1 MVFYFVQRG
10 ETLYAIA
17 RRYQTTVHAIV
28 LANRLDDPNALYPG
42 QALIIPRPGE
52 VPSPPPGGTVH
63 LVRQNET
70 VFHLADKYGTTV
82 QEILK
87 ANQVAHPEF
96 VLPGQQLVI
105 PETAEVGEDWPMYG
119 RTPGRVAAIP
129 LLLNGVPLPGWQ
141 YTPRKPI
148 GIPPSA
154 PVIRYERVYAG
165 LGDGHFYSIDRR
177 SGRVKWRIPASGTG
191 REAGSSA
198 NPMPTPAVW
207 DGLAYLC
214 SPDGT
219 TFAVDAYSGEQVWR
233 VSSDGPV
240 TSSPAAFSG
249 LIVWASH
256 SGTVWAVEAKTGA
269 VAWKQALGSPVHSPV
284 ACGDDQV
291 FCVSSDGTLWA
302 LDVQTGETRWRM
314 DTTGEAMPVFAEV
327 AVIVGNAAFDP
338 RSGER
343 LWREEGAGEATPV
356 VRADQVIYPTCTLD
370 LFSGRTLTE
379 DETGP
384 AGPDRWMKFAV
395 VHAVTDE
402 LLLGID
408 HDQRLQGWD
417 LEAEALA
424 WTFDIEATAT
434 QRLAVA
440 PGQIILTFSDGSLRT
455 LRMKAS

>member
-28 LANRLDDPNALYPG
+28 SANRLDDPNALYPG

-70 VFHLADKYGTTV
+70 VFHLADKYGTTA

-105 PETAEVGEDWPMYG
+105 PETVEIGEEWPMYG

-129 LLLNGVPLPGWQ
+129 LSLAGVPLPGWQ
-141 YTPRKPI
+141 YIPRKPV
-148 GIPPSA
+148 GILPSA
-154 PVIRYERVYAG
+154 PVVRYERVYVG

-177 SGRVKWRIPASGTG
+177 SGRVKWRIPASGAMPEEG
-191 REAGSSA
+191 QGSD
-198 NPMPTPAVW
+198 PMPTPAIW

-219 TFAVDAYSGEQVWR
+219 TFAVDAYSGEQIWR

-240 TSSPAAFSG
+240 SSSPAAFGG
-249 LIVWASH
+249 LIIWASH
-256 SGTVWAVEAKTGA
+256 TGTVCAVEAKTGA
-269 VAWKQALGSPVHSPV
+269 VAWKQALTGPVYVPV
-284 ACGDDQV
+284 ACGDDLI
-291 FCVSSDGTLWA
+291 FCHEADGVLWA
-302 LDVQTGETRWRM
+302 LDAQSGEVRWKAEAP
-314 DTTGEAMPVFAEV
+314 GQAMPVFAEV
-327 AVIVGNAAFDP
+327 AVIAGHIAFDP
-338 RSGER
+338 RTGEQ
-343 LWREEGAGEATPV
+343 LWRRTEVGPVAPV

-370 LFSGRTLTE
+370 LFSGRETE
-379 DETGP
+379 
-384 AGPDRWMKFAV
+384 AGPEGFDGGAGFAV
-395 VHAVTDE
+395 VHAATDE
-402 LLLGID
+402 LVLGVD
-408 HDQRLQGWD
+408 HEQRLQGWD
-417 LEAEALA
+417 PEADSPAWTCDLEAG
-424 WTFDIEATAT
+424 TA

-440 PGQIILTFSDGSLRT
+440 PGQIIITLSDGSLRT
-455 LRMKAS
+455 FRMKAD